1 MAQASEITGYVSTAT
16 GLCLNSSDFAPAWVI
31 LQTILFLIST
41 GIAVFD
47 TYSDWVVVLNFKE
60 FGFNHPLLGQN
71 DHWLRA
77 WFLFASIG
85 TILTTISAL
94 HDLTVLLHSMYQSCK
109 KHCCKSC
116 CKLPSRSS
124 KDIDNIDSVYII
136 YGEDLEYELNSTE
149 SNQKTKNTAA
159 DNEKGGKKDDEDDDS
174 VVDDP
179 FKSCY
184 RCGCN
189 VVTRN
194 ETLGI
199 ISLWFQDVPM
209 LTIAVLY
216 AFSQSSC
223 KTPEVRDVTPVLRN
237 IGISA
242 IAACLAALWRTV
254 RSFIRLYSSVGVRMK
269 SDKKCIKKCLP
280 KKRDVVYPPDTRAQF
295 CVFGF
300 YFGLLMQISALFMAF
315 IITCAIW
322 LNFRTLSLQSNFDD
336 SLGIYRFSVDHP
348 DVRLFNLSGSIIE
361 PNGTFTDNNT
371 FVNFEQ
377 IPERELDTVAFDVFC
392 LSEFEYRRERSQIF
406 FNSIEIVVVSND
418 GRFCDIVSGTAES
431 DTNYCDLFYTFR
443 NFVLYYA
450 SVSATTGQILHFDD
464 QCTAIFSHDRS
475 GPLTDFS
482 IDVARHIN
490 RTSFPENDDAP
501 LVVIYPPPNNLYVN
515 VSSRFSVQVFQD
527 PESNSSCLC
536 FTEFQIYYGRV
547 NFNFIDLY
555 VLEAGGTQC
564 ICSLSPGPICR
575 RFHRNLSYGY
585 LSQDGNVVPYTQCSQ
600 IPPEKLVPHHDPTLD
615 VSCPCDSV

>member
-16 GLCLNSSDFAPAWVI
+16 GLCLNFSDFAPAWVI

-60 FGFNHPLLGQN
+60 FGFNHPLLGQS

-85 TILTTISAL
+85 TILTTISVL

-124 KDIDNIDSVYII
+124 K
-136 YGEDLEYELNSTE
+136 EYELNSME

-189 VVTRN
+189 VATRN

-199 ISLWFQDVPM
+199 ITLWFQDVPM
-209 LTIAVLY
+209 LTFAVLY
-216 AFSQSSC
+216 AFSQTSC
-223 KTPEVRDVTPVLRN
+223 KTPEVRDVTPVLRD

-280 KKRDVVYPPDTRAQF
+280 KKGDVVYPPDTRAQF

-300 YFGLLMQISALFMAF
+300 YFGLLMQLPALFMAF
-315 IITCAIW
+315 TITFVIW
-322 LNFRTLSLQSNFDD
+322 LVFLTLSLQSNFDD

-371 FVNFEQ
+371 FLNFEQ
-377 IPERELDTVAFDVFC
+377 IPERELDTDAFDVFC

-406 FNSIEIVVVSND
+406 FNSIEVVVVSND
-418 GRFCDIVSGTAES
+418 GRFCDIVSGTAKS
-431 DTNYCDLFYTFR
+431 DMNYCDLFYTFR

-450 SVSATTGQILHFDD
+450 SVSATAGQILRFDD
-464 QCTAIFSHDRS
+464 QCTVIKDLFSHDRS

-515 VSSRFSVQVFQD
+515 VSSKFSVQVFQD
-527 PESNSSCLC
+527 PESNSSYLC
-536 FTEFQIYYGRV
+536 FTEFQIYNGRV

-615 VSCPCDSV
+615 VFCPCDSV